1 MLQHARAGHVAIL
14 GHVAHQQHRNAGGFR
29 QGGQRGRYRARLRHA
44 ARYALHAHGV
54 HGLHRIDDDE
64 ARLELIH
71 VAKDR
76 IQVGLGRQ
84 VQRFLERPGAF
95 GAGPDLAGGFLG
107 RRIEHGTAELGPPRG
122 YFQQQRG
129 FAHAR
134 LAGHE
139 HHRAGHDAGS

>member
-1 MLQHARAGHVAIL
+1 MHGL
-14 GHVAHQQHRNAGGFR
+14 
-29 QGGQRGRYRARLRHA
+29 YRVDDDQARLK
-44 ARYALHAHGV
+44 
-54 HGLHRIDDDE
+54 
-64 ARLELIH
+64 LIH
-71 VAKDR
+71 VPKDR

-84 VQRFLERPGAF
+84 VQRFLEGAGAF
-95 GAGPDLAGGFLG
+95 GAGADLAGGFLG

-134 LAGHE
+134 LTGHE